1 MHTYDMNA
9 KGRYVRLLFED
20 GTDDEVNNNKVVELV
35 EVEVVRA
42 GSAPVGN
49 K

>member
-1 MHTYDMNA
+1 
-9 KGRYVRLLFED
+9 VRLLFED
-20 GTDDEVNNNKVVELV
+20 GTDDEVGNSKAVELV

-42 GSAPVGN
+42 DSAPVGN